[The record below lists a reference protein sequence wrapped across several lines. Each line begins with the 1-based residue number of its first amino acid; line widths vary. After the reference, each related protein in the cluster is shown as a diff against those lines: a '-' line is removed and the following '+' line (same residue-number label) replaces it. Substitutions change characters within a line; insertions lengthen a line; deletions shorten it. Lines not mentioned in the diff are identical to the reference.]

1 MLVEKV
7 PYNTAND
14 IVDRRR
20 NWKTHSACS
29 RVGKGGWGVIT
40 ECVRNE
46 MLESRRETY
55 TGRQG
60 NAVVEIP
67 ELAEQQ

>member
-1 MLVEKV
+1 M
-7 PYNTAND
+7 
-14 IVDRRR
+14 DRRKSS
-20 NWKTHSACS
+20 NISLFQSASS
-29 RVGKGGWGVIT
+29 RVGKGSWGVIT

-55 TGRQG
+55 TGCQG

>member
-1 MLVEKV
+1 MKEVIINL
-7 PYNTAND
+7 
-14 IVDRRR
+14 
-20 NWKTHSACS
+20 HSPCR

-55 TGRQG
+55 TRRQG
-60 NAVVEIP
+60 NTVVEIP
-67 ELAEQQ
+67 ELAKSNNISLLRI